1 MGRRIIRMETDI
13 IAQEITFQTARAGGS
28 GGQHVNKVE
37 TKVTLR
43 FNIDASQG
51 LSLMEKK
58 RLHAYWRNRINK
70 EGDLILEEQGSRS
83 QIRNKKTVRI
93 RFFHLLQKALQKPKK
108 RKGAPLLSANPQKR
122 IEGKKRISKKKAL
135 RKKIRPQD
143 M

>member
-1 MGRRIIRMETDI
+1 MKMEIDI

-51 LSLMEKK
+51 LSPTEKK
-58 RLHAYWRNRINK
+58 RLHTYWRNRINK
-70 EGDLILEEQGSRS
+70 DGDLVLDEQGSRS
-83 QIRNKKTVRI
+83 QIRNKKAVRV
-93 RFFHLLQKALQKPKK
+93 RFFCLLEKALQKPKK

-122 IEGKKRISKKKAL
+122 MQSKKHISEKKAL

-143 M
+143 L